1 MGYKEEARRY
11 LQHSKQLEVENEK
24 LRAENKELKEWRRRW
39 DTGEAERK
47 WKALGG
53 QLVKEG
59 IEI

>member
-11 LQHSKQLEVENEK
+11 LNYSKHLEVENEK

-39 DTGEAERK
+39 DAGAAERR

-53 QLVKEG
+53 SW
-59 IEI
+59 